1 MMTDLYKAS
10 TQYKQEIND
19 LMNQVDLP
27 DDDVSLT
34 ASSISQ
40 LSQSPFNQRFL
51 ARTRDGN
58 VSPNIN
64 VQGTSLQDAI
74 RSEHFNS
81 TEGSHRH
88 VPPELTTLGKSD
100 ESGTVAGHNQM
111 SGTLNRMILGFNG
124 TRGT

>member
-1 MMTDLYKAS
+1 MHYGKNTLKNA
-10 TQYKQEIND
+10 
-19 LMNQVDLP
+19 P
-27 DDDVSLT
+27 
-34 ASSISQ
+34 
-40 LSQSPFNQRFL
+40 
-51 ARTRDGN
+51 
-58 VSPNIN
+58 
-64 VQGTSLQDAI
+64 GTSLQDAI

-81 TEGSHRH
+81 TEGSHGVQ

>member
-1 MMTDLYKAS
+1 MQ
-10 TQYKQEIND
+10 QYGKNT
-19 LMNQVDLP
+19 LKNNGLLP
-27 DDDVSLT
+27 
-34 ASSISQ
+34 
-40 LSQSPFNQRFL
+40 
-51 ARTRDGN
+51 
-58 VSPNIN
+58 
-64 VQGTSLQDAI
+64 GTSLQDAI

-81 TEGSHRH
+81 TDGNSQV